1 MIGSPYSRQ
10 KKERDV
16 LSLLWKGGIFLWE
29 KSEKL
34 IRCGEEIFVR
44 RDG

>member
-1 MIGSPYSRQ
+1 MILSPYSRQ

-16 LSLLWKGGIFLWE
+16 LSTMEGIFLWA

-34 IRCGEEIFVR
+34 TVKNIN
-44 RDG
+44 

>member
-16 LSLLWKGGIFLWE
+16 LSLLWKGIFLWE

>member
-10 KKERDV
+10 KK
-16 LSLLWKGGIFLWE
+16 KGIYCLCYGKGIFLWE

-34 IRCGEEIFVR
+34 IRCGEEVFVR
-44 RDG
+44 RNG